1 MGQGRHYQ
9 HANVLVIINSF
20 NAADIAPFLQP
31 LLTKLFA
38 LIDKGQTP
46 EKLAENDVLMKCV
59 LRVVITS
66 RTDLV
71 PIASDV
77 IAKVTQI
84 ISAISR
90 NPSNP
95 KFNHFAFETLGA
107 LVRYI
112 CPGNDAAVRQFQE
125 LLFPPFQ
132 EVLANDVQEF
142 MPYVFQILA
151 QLLAFNQTVPAE
163 YLTMLAPL
171 LTPALWEAGGNVPAL
186 VQLLTAYL
194 SRGAAGIVER
204 GQLPPFLGIFQ
215 KLIAS
220 KVNDVFGFD
229 LLSEIFWN
237 VPRLV
242 AHAFLPS
249 TDDTTKL

>member
-1 MGQGRHYQ
+1 M
-9 HANVLVIINSF
+9 
-20 NAADIAPFLQP
+20 
-31 LLTKLFA
+31 
-38 LIDKGQTP
+38 
-46 EKLAENDVLMKCV
+46 
-59 LRVVITS
+59 TS

-77 IAKVTQI
+77 IVKVTQI

-112 CPGNDAAVRQFQE
+112 CPNNPAAVKQFQD

-142 MPYVFQILA
+142 MPYVFQILG
-151 QLLAFNQTVPAE
+151 QLLAFNEMVPPE
-163 YLTMLAPL
+163 YLTMLGPL
-171 LTPALWEAGGNVPAL
+171 LTPSLWEASGNVPAL

-204 GQLPPFLGIFQ
+204 NQLPPFLGIFQ
-215 KLIAS
+215 KLVAS
-220 KVNDVFGFD
+220 KVNDVYGFD
-229 LLSEIFWN
+229 LLSEVFWN
-237 VPRLV
+237 IPTCVVFGHL
-242 AHAFLPS
+242 F
-249 TDDTTKL
+249 